1 MITTRIVAGAAAITA
16 FGLLGGGLTGCS
28 GSVKVETKSTPSASA
43 STLQKDLTDRLT
55 QAGNPPQS
63 VTCAQ
68 DLVGEVGKTATCDV
82 VLSDTNS
89 VEAILTA
96 TKVDGDTIDFDISP
110 ALNTEQLQ
118 KAVAGL
124 ASTPTVTC
132 DGGLPGTIG
141 ASAHCDVDVN
151 GVVSKRVVTVSAV
164 SGLSMDLDVTLIATK
179 QQVEDMLMER
189 LATDA
194 AGPPESVACA
204 DDVIAEA
211 GNTVECVV
219 TTASGD
225 QDFLVTV
232 TTVDGDT
239 VNFDYAAQP

>member
-1 MITTRIVAGAAAITA
+1 MNTTRIAAGAAALTA

-43 STLQKDLTDRLT
+43 SDLQKDLTDRLT

-63 VTCAQ
+63 VTCTQ

-96 TKVDGDTIDFDISP
+96 TKVDGGTIDFDISP
-110 ALNTEQLQ
+110 ALTKEQLQ

-124 ASTPTVTC
+124 ASTPAVTC
-132 DGGLPGTIG
+132 DDGLAGSVG

-164 SGLSMDLDVTLIATK
+164 SGLSMDLDVTPIATK
-179 QQVEDMLMER
+179 QQLEGMLMER
-189 LATDA
+189 LAADA
-194 AGPPESVACA
+194 AGPPESVTCA
-204 DDVIAEA
+204 DDVVAEA

-225 QDFLVTV
+225 QDFLVTI
-232 TTVDGDT
+232 TTVDGDV